1 MQVTK
6 MEKRE
11 ETIQCRNDEPYETTT
26 TEPLSKASPPSQCRT
41 RSGIYCEKT
50 CMKLTRLKQLRNIE
64 TSKVLFFHQKHILK
78 HSSNEKKS
86 YPSGHRLYIYIH
98 ISTYTCALLKSQ
110 PSTYTTH
117 LKPYKGRTPTQDPQ
131 HSP

>member
-6 MEKRE
+6 MKKRE

-78 HSSNEKKS
+78 HSSNEKNHT
-86 YPSGHRLYIYIH
+86 PQVTDYIYIF
-98 ISTYTCALLKSQ
+98 TYLHTRVHCLN
-110 PSTYTTH
+110 PSH
-117 LKPYKGRTPTQDPQ
+117 QLKPPT
-131 HSP
+131 